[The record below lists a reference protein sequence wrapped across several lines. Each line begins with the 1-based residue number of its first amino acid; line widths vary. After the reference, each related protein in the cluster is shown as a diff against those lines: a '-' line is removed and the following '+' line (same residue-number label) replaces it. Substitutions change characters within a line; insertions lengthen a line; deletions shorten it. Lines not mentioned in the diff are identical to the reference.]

1 MKRTTLI
8 LIPILLAAM
17 LLCSCNAD
25 AQDGIYSAI
34 ADSTL
39 DSGTK
44 VKAYLGSADVGGG
57 NYYDYV
63 LTDSAVIRLGSG
75 SETFSQI
82 QSTKDALLDE
92 AALVDD
98 GSYKGIYATVHKAGS
113 SDPSD
118 SRLLKYDLNGNLDTS
133 FGSKTHVKW
142 LTTNGMYYIENGSEY
157 MLGSVSSSRE
167 QTLAKKITQVFE
179 SENYILARFE
189 DGNINV
195 YLNDGTTP
203 ATNGTTGIAN
213 IVGFQVIGNTTPE
226 FLVVVKNGSSYGIH
240 TLTIDG
246 TNLKLSSDAVAS
258 LKSSS
263 SSDRLQ
269 SFHHLTGATDSVDHV
284 VFKMDNYFDQLDI
297 AKDSSTGEK
306 KYTVTTLN
314 TAGYASKLRTSL
326 VVNIIADGDTGN
338 VFIATYSNSIW
349 QIDPTNNIDPIEIK

>member
-44 VKAYLGSADVGGG
+44 VKAYLGRIGA
-57 NYYDYV
+57 YDYV

-75 SETFSQI
+75 TDPFTPI

-98 GSYKGIYATVHKAGS
+98 DLHNGIYVTVHKAGS
-113 SDPSD
+113 ENPLD
-118 SRLLKYDLNGNLDTS
+118 SKLLKYDLEGNLDTS
-133 FGSKTHVKW
+133 FEKTHVKW
-142 LTTNGMYYIENGSEY
+142 LTTNGIYYTENGSEY
-157 MLGSVSSSRE
+157 KLGYVYNPSE
-167 QTLAKKITQVFE
+167 QPLAKKITQVFE
-179 SENYILARFE
+179 SEDYILARFE
-189 DGNINV
+189 DGSINV
-195 YLNDGTTP
+195 YLNDGSTPPTAVTTD
-203 ATNGTTGIAN
+203 IAK
-213 IVGFQVIGNTTPE
+213 IVGFQVIGITTQG

-246 TNLKLSSDAVAS
+246 TNLELSSDAVAS

-263 SSDRLQ
+263 SSDRIQ
-269 SFHHLTGATDSVDHV
+269 SFHYLTGTTDSVDHV
-284 VFKMDNYFDQLDI
+284 VFKMDNYFDQLEI
-297 AKDSSTGEK
+297 TTDSSSSEK
-306 KYTVTTLN
+306 KYAVTTLN

-326 VVNIIADGDTGN
+326 IVSTLPYDGDIIIAT
-338 VFIATYSNSIW
+338 FSNSIW
-349 QIDPTNNIDPIEIK
+349 KIDPTNRIEPEEIK

>member
-44 VKAYLGSADVGGG
+44 VKAYLGSAEDSHGEVY
-57 NYYDYV
+57 NYV
-63 LTDSAVIRLGSG
+63 LTDSAVIKLGSG
-75 SETFSQI
+75 SESFSQI
-82 QSTKDALLDE
+82 QSTKDALLDD
-92 AALVDD
+92 AALVSD
-98 GSYKGIYATVHKAGS
+98 GSNKGIYVTVHKAGS

-118 SRLLKYDLNGNLDTS
+118 SRLLKYDLNGNLDTT

-142 LTTNGMYYIENGSEY
+142 LTTNGMYYIENESEY
-157 MLGSVSSSRE
+157 TLGSVSSHSER
-167 QTLAKKITQVFE
+167 TLAKKITQVFE
-179 SENYILARFE
+179 SENHILARFE
-189 DGNINV
+189 DGSINV
-195 YLNDGTTP
+195 YLNDGSTP
-203 ATNGTTGIAN
+203 ATNGTAGIAN
-213 IVGFQVIGNTTPE
+213 IVGFQVIGTTAKE

-263 SSDRLQ
+263 SSDRIQ
-269 SFHHLTGATDSVDHV
+269 SFHHLTCATDSVDHV

-297 AKDSSTGEK
+297 AKDSTGEP

-326 VVNIIADGDTGN
+326 VVNIIADDDTGI
-338 VFIATYSNSIW
+338 VTIATYSNSIW
-349 QIDPTNNIDPIEIK
+349 QIDPTNNIDPKEIK

>member
-44 VKAYLGSADVGGG
+44 VKAYLGRVGVGGG

-92 AALVDD
+92 AALVSD
-98 GSYKGIYATVHKAGS
+98 GSNKGIYVTVHKAGS

-157 MLGSVSSSRE
+157 TLGSVSSSSDE

-195 YLNDGTTP
+195 YLNNGSTPAPDGTS
-203 ATNGTTGIAN
+203 GIAY
-213 IVGFQVIGNTTPE
+213 IVGFQVIGNTAQE
-226 FLVVVKNGSSYGIH
+226 FLVVVKSGSSYGIH

-263 SSDRLQ
+263 SSDRIQ
-269 SFHHLTGATDSVDHV
+269 SFHYANDGKDYA
-284 VFKMDNYFDQLDI
+284 VFKMDNYFDQLEI
-297 AKDSSTGEK
+297 ANDSSTSEK

-326 VVNIIADGDTGN
+326 VVNIIADGDTEN